1 MRSGVL
7 WVFPKTWS
15 NRVKPPFL
23 SGLAPQFLNIMR
35 YTQWF
40 RWDGGRLGIVTGCL
54 RQLCSVFQRLLL
66 PEANSMLHH
75 LLGNH
80 HFRIYFLS
88 KNSSPNQCAHH
99 KVWTSKH
106 LTSQDQHVQL
116 ASPCLRAR
124 RRSPGWATDTH
135 HTWEFTA
142 PKSKHLFTPSHFFHE
157 ARIHLKQ
164 LQQSTIKQRNSK

>member
-23 SGLAPQFLNIMR
+23 SGLAPQFLNI
-35 YTQWF
+35 
-40 RWDGGRLGIVTGCL
+40 WDTPTGSAETEADLGSSL
-54 RQLCSVFQRLLL
+54 AASDSFAASSNACSFLKQTRCFIIFW
-66 PEANSMLHH
+66 EITI
-75 LLGNH
+75 
-80 HFRIYFLS
+80 FEYIFLS
-88 KNSSPNQCAHH
+88 KNSSQNQCAHH